1 MVFTFFIPLFF
12 IQSHILRQQM
22 GSTIFKAHMAPNINF
37 KIAAKMAAMY
47 LIT

>member
-1 MVFTFFIPLFF
+1 
-12 IQSHILRQQM
+12 M
-22 GSTIFKAHMAPNINF
+22 GSTIYKAHMVPNINF